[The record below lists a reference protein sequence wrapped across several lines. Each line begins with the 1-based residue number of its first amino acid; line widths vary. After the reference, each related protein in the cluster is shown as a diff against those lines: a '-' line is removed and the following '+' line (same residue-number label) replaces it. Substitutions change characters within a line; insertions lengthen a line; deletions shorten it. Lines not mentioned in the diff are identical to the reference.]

1 MDKGGKVN
9 KAKYLA
15 YLIPIIVLMFVP
27 YFIGV
32 SMPFSKQDASDQR
45 TADMVYAVLQA
56 NRAAYAKYIIDRLSR
71 EDEVI
76 KVSEHWAQDKALPLP
91 AQIFQLTSAEL
102 ANGAADL
109 NYSLQSL
116 WAINKNNFPQTDK
129 EREGLIYILNNPG
142 KNYYTTDETNG
153 RTYFMAV
160 YPDSAITPA
169 CAECHNRHKDSPK
182 RDFQEG
188 DLMGGVVLRF
198 PLHDASHNPSREEDR
213 T

>member
-32 SMPFSKQDASDQR
+32 GMPFSKQDASDQR